1 MATRKSSSSSSKS
14 KQKTAK
20 AAALKPKVSA
30 LKSAKT
36 EKSPKQL
43 AVESLDIL
51 SPAKN
56 VSVAASSSPKQKIKL
71 VRDSFTIPKNE
82 YIALSD
88 LKLRSIRMGRPAKK
102 SEVLRAG
109 IAALSKMTDA
119 AFSAALDAIPSLKTG
134 RPKESK
140 KATVEKSSGIKK
152 N

>member
-1 MATRKSSSSSSKS
+1 MATRKSSSKS
-14 KQKTAK
+14 KQKTPK
-20 AAALKPKVSA
+20 AAQLKPKASV

-36 EKSPKQL
+36 EKPFKQL
-43 AVESLDIL
+43 AAESSDAL
-51 SPAKN
+51 SPAKSI
-56 VSVAASSSPKQKIKL
+56 SVAESSSPKQKIKL

-109 IAALSKMTDA
+109 IAALSKMSDA

-140 KATVEKSSGIKK
+140 KATTEKKSATKK
-152 N
+152 H